1 MNSISSSNVGA
12 AFASG
17 QLGLQN
23 ASNGITQAASNI
35 AARTVESSA
44 ESSQNVPSEATA
56 AASSSPQNATSGSTP
71 SAVPGNITDDLI
83 SLNVNSINAQASAK
97 VLDTANDMLGTII
110 DTIA

>member
-1 MNSISSSNVGA
+1 MNSISGSNVGA

-35 AARTVESSA
+35 AARTA
-44 ESSQNVPSEATA
+44 ESSQSVPREATA

-71 SAVPGNITDDLI
+71 GTVPGNITDDLI

>member
-35 AARTVESSA
+35 AARTA
-44 ESSQNVPSEATA
+44 ESTQNVPSEATA
-56 AASSSPQNATSGSTP
+56 AASSSAQNATSGSTP
-71 SAVPGNITDDLI
+71 GAVPGNITDDLI

>member
-35 AARTVESSA
+35 AARTA
-44 ESSQNVPSEATA
+44 ESSQNVPSEARA
-56 AASSSPQNATSGSTP
+56 AASSSPQNATSG
-71 SAVPGNITDDLI
+71 AVPGNITDDLI
-83 SLNVNSINAQASAK
+83 SLNVNNINAQASAK

>member
-1 MNSISSSNVGA
+1 MNNISSSNVGA

-35 AARTVESSA
+35 AARTA

-56 AASSSPQNATSGSTP
+56 AASSSPQNALSGSTP
-71 SAVPGNITDDLI
+71 GAVPGNITDDLI

>member
-35 AARTVESSA
+35 AARTVESS
-44 ESSQNVPSEATA
+44 QNVPSEATA
-56 AASSSPQNATSGSTP
+56 AASSSAQNASSGSTP
-71 SAVPGNITDDLI
+71 GAVPGNITDDLI

>member
-35 AARTVESSA
+35 AERTV

-71 SAVPGNITDDLI
+71 SAVPVNITDDLI